1 MTNKEKIKKIQY
13 AIDHPGNES
22 VYYKLLDELG
32 DNKSNYGDYMTTAP
46 ISCDRE
52 LERLPEADYELATA
66 FLTMLLREDHF
77 SNGSLMRR
85 LESGQLNAVLNRMI
99 ETLSHSTF

>member
-1 MTNKEKIKKIQY
+1 MTNKEKIEKILY

-22 VYYKLLDELG
+22 VYYKLLDDLG

-46 ISCDRE
+46 INCDKE
-52 LERLPEADYELATA
+52 LERLPEADYDLAAA

-77 SNGSLMRR
+77 SNGSLVKRF
-85 LESGQLNAVLNRMI
+85 ESGQLNAVLNRMI
-99 ETLSHSTF
+99 ETLSN